1 MMNIIITGASRGI
14 GLETAVLL
22 AQNKRHQLLLLSR
35 NTRQLELLK
44 EEVLHHNIEFLP
56 FDLLNPDSTGLVQK
70 LESWDKVDVIINNAG
85 KLVNKPFI
93 ELSSE
98 NWKEVYGVNVF
109 GPAELI
115 RTCLPWLEKSARAHV
130 LNISSMGGFQGASKF
145 PGLAA
150 YSSSKAALASLT
162 ECLAEEFREK
172 NIAVNCLALG
182 AVQTEMLAEAFPG
195 YEAPVSSEEM
205 AAFVA
210 YFAEYGHRFFNGKI
224 LPVALSTP

>member
-1 MMNIIITGASRGI
+1 MNIIITGASRGI

>member
-1 MMNIIITGASRGI
+1 MNIIITGASRGI

-224 LPVALSTP
+224 LPAALSTP